1 MASISSGFAAQQRM
15 HQTARQRTA
24 SAPLVMRQSL
34 CRLETSR
41 LDRDRKKDR
50 AGHGGVVRLRA
61 GHRTTTSIT
70 ANTGCLARAGA
81 KMPLLTQALRCSRWM
96 FDRRTQCRYA

>member
-34 CRLETSR
+34 CRPNGAREV
-41 LDRDRKKDR
+41 RD
-50 AGHGGVVRLRA
+50 V
-61 GHRTTTSIT
+61 I
-70 ANTGCLARAGA
+70 AR
-81 KMPLLTQALRCSRWM
+81 PLLEAPEPPTVLALLGIPEPKEM
-96 FDRRTQCRYA
+96 TGYDLRTRN

>member
-34 CRLETSR
+34 ASPTIP
-41 LDRDRKKDR
+41 
-50 AGHGGVVRLRA
+50 AFNLRS
-61 GHRTTTSIT
+61 GRGSIS
-70 ANTGCLARAGA
+70 
-81 KMPLLTQALRCSRWM
+81 PALRDASNPRKGQKS
-96 FDRRTQCRYA
+96 TLPN

>member
-34 CRLETSR
+34 GGLRKRRALWSR
-41 LDRDRKKDR
+41 FL
-50 AGHGGVVRLRA
+50 GLR
-61 GHRTTTSIT
+61 
-70 ANTGCLARAGA
+70 
-81 KMPLLTQALRCSRWM
+81 
-96 FDRRTQCRYA
+96 